1 MNGNGTVVIIHTYKG
16 MGIANMEIRMF
27 DDETKMN
34 DHLKRVFRGWD
45 VKQVGE
51 ITTVVGY
58 Y

>member
-1 MNGNGTVVIIHTYKG
+1 MTVVIIHTYKG

-51 ITTVVGY
+51 ITTIVGY